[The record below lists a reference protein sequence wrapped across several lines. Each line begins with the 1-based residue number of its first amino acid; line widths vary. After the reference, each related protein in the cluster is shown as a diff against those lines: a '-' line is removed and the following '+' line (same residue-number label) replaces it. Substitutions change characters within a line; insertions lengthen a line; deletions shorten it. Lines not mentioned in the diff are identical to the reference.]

1 MCTLYQ
7 AIGLSK
13 PIIIW
18 IRKNDKKRENIA
30 DTMIKDNLLF
40 CPNPQTHAN
49 FNVHK
54 GPHTFVSVIPKIQWT
69 KTANCYLTGTQTKK
83 RVVKKFTAIHEKK
96 KHERLIKTDTQL
108 NQQQQQPG
116 FRACF
121 CCRFSVFLQLQHQ
134 RVIIFMMCDYFMC
147 VWHIYKRLKCSYR

>member
-1 MCTLYQ
+1 MWTIYCLQTTKSKKNVEKTVYFNLNLCTKVWIHKKELYSVQ
-7 AIGLSK
+7 HIQTHVHALSSDR
-13 PIIIW
+13 PIKINHNMNSKK
-18 IRKNDKKRENIA
+18 RKKRENIA

-96 KHERLIKTDTQL
+96 NTRD
-108 NQQQQQPG
+108 
-116 FRACF
+116 
-121 CCRFSVFLQLQHQ
+121 
-134 RVIIFMMCDYFMC
+134 
-147 VWHIYKRLKCSYR
+147 W